1 VDKYHYVR
9 QIGYGWERTR
19 VEEQKKLYDNWK
31 RNFKKSKYLLLK
43 DTSKLEMDD
52 YVQLQNLF
60 LISPALKQAYEFK
73 QAFEHVA
80 ESTDRKQAAYRLSKW
95 IIDVKASDL
104 EEFKKVAATYQRWDR
119 EILNS
124 FDHPY
129 TNGFT
134 EGCNN
139 RIKVLKRVSFGMP
152 RFKRFRRRILHI
164 MLD

>member
-1 VDKYHYVR
+1 
-9 QIGYGWERTR
+9 
-19 VEEQKKLYDNWK
+19 
-31 RNFKKSKYLLLK
+31 
-43 DTSKLEMDD
+43 MDD

-60 LISPALKQAYEFK
+60 RISPALKQAYEFK
-73 QAFEHVA
+73 QSFEHFT
-80 ESTDRKQAAYRLSKW
+80 ESIDRKQAAHRLSKW
-95 IIDVKASDL
+95 IVDVQASDL
-104 EEFKKVAATYQRWDR
+104 EEFKKVAATYQRWGR

-124 FDHPY
+124 FAHPY
-129 TNGFT
+129 TNGYT

>member
-1 VDKYHYVR
+1 MTTW
-9 QIGYGWERTR
+9 G
-19 VEEQKKLYDNWK
+19 
-31 RNFKKSKYLLLK
+31 
-43 DTSKLEMDD
+43 TSKLEMDD

-95 IIDVKASDL
+95 IIDVQASDL
-104 EEFKKVAATYQRWDR
+104 EEFKKVAATYQRWGR

-139 RIKVLKRVSFGMP
+139 INRALLTEPQSRRSFVDIKKKEYLTILFLFYGTPSGVRTPDTLIKSQVLYQLS
-152 RFKRFRRRILHI
+152 
-164 MLD
+164 

>member
-1 VDKYHYVR
+1 M
-9 QIGYGWERTR
+9 TR
-19 VEEQKKLYDNWK
+19 PPDGGP
-31 RNFKKSKYLLLK
+31 
-43 DTSKLEMDD
+43 D
-52 YVQLQNLF
+52 
-60 LISPALKQAYEFK
+60 LKQYGNMKKVVKFGGSSLAD
-73 QAFEHVA
+73 A
-80 ESTDRKQAAYRLSKW
+80 EQ
-95 IIDVKASDL
+95 
-104 EEFKKVAATYQRWDR
+104 FKKVAATYQRWGK